1 MNKMSNS
8 NLTSIRRAL
17 KNVEAGLDNV
27 EAGLEIACEDIIYVN
42 ITFDEQNEAHVDK
55 TYQEIKEAFNAGS
68 YIIAKDNRG
77 FYQMNGSFE
86 DDYGVSFSNISP
98 LPLTSDGSY
107 DSNNKI
113 TRVVSV
119 FISGNNEV
127 SWSYN
132 LYEGIDITVA
142 PD

>member
-17 KNVEAGLDNV
+17 KNV

-42 ITFDEQNEAHVDK
+42 ITFDEQNNAHVDK

-107 DSNNKI
+107 DFNNKI
-113 TRVVSV
+113 TRVISV

-132 LYEGIDITVA
+132 LYEGIDITNA
-142 PD
+142 PA